1 MGPRR
6 GQISCPT
13 LALGPGQVRHFEV
26 VRRAN
31 DSNMPPRPPCGI
43 QSAIRPSTF
52 LPAGW
57 PPRQPPGA
65 PGPLTMQ
72 ENYVSSGQVSFA
84 TGNEGMNLG
93 CLWVKGGQVAEGQR
107 NPAALARAAC
117 RTSSFLG

>member
-6 GQISCPT
+6 EQISCPT

-31 DSNMPPRPPCGI
+31 DSIMPPCGI
-43 QSAIRPSTF
+43 QPAVRSRAF

-72 ENYVSSGQVSFA
+72 QNYVSSGQMSFA
-84 TGNEGMNLG
+84 TGDEGMNLG
-93 CLWVKGGQVAEGQR
+93 CLWVKGGQVAEDQR
-107 NPAALARAAC
+107 NPAARARAAC